1 MIIDEVETEHNI
13 TTNATIAKNINYYEC
28 CLFGNETVNKC
39 EPATCREFYRS
50 MN

>member
-1 MIIDEVETEHNI
+1 MITDEVETEYNT
-13 TTNATIAKNINYYEC
+13 TTNTTIAENINYNEC

-39 EPATCREFYRS
+39 GPTTCREFYGS